1 MAVPST
7 DGRLPRA
14 ERLSAGRA
22 LRKQVPRSSCADWK
36 PGRRD
41 PVAILRQDGRGRLKE
56 LLPIRY
62 GRMYASPL
70 AFLRGAASVM
80 AADLAPTPVTGF
92 RVQACGDAHLL
103 NFGGF
108 DTPERRLVF
117 DITDFDETLAAPWE
131 WDVKRLA
138 ASVAVAG
145 RSLQHPDRDCAAAAR
160 STVAA
165 YREMMGRLARMTA
178 LDVWYARLDLEKVA
192 ESVRGPAGHPV
203 LARHG
208 HAGRDRPAA
217 KIFPKTA
224 EDQRGRLRIVDEPP
238 KIYHSHTA
246 EAEAA
251 AFLQGF
257 RESLYPERRVLFD
270 RFHLADVAMKVVGVG
285 SVGTRCAVAL
295 LLDDD
300 GEPLF
305 LQIKEARRSVLAP
318 FAGESPYANQGERVV
333 QGQRL
338 MQSASDVFLGWSR
351 DGKGRGYYC
360 RQLRDGKVSVSVEG
374 MSNLELATYAGFCG
388 RALARA
394 HARSGDA
401 ARIAGYLGGN
411 DRFDQAVGAFALA
424 YADQTERDHAALVK
438 AVKAGRL
445 RADLDEAR

>member
-1 MAVPST
+1 MAPTVEGP
-7 DGRLPRA
+7 LPRA
-14 ERLSAGRA
+14 ERLIAGRA
-22 LRKQVPRSSCADWK
+22 LRQQVPRSSHAEWK

-41 PVAILRQDGRGRLKE
+41 PVAILRQDGRGRLKG

-80 AADLAPTPVTGF
+80 AADLAPTPATGL

-117 DITDFDETLAAPWE
+117 DITDFDETLTAPWE

-145 RSLQHPDRDCAAAAR
+145 RYLKLPDGGCAAAAG
-160 STVAA
+160 SAVAA
-165 YREMMGRLARMTA
+165 YRQMMGRLARTTA
-178 LDVWYARLDLEKVA
+178 LDIWYARLDLEKVA
-192 ESVRGPAGHPV
+192 DAVRDPAGHPV
-203 LARHG
+203 LAG
-208 HAGRDRPAA
+208 AGRAGGDHPAA
-217 KIFPKTA
+217 RIFPRTA
-224 EDQRGRLRIVDEPP
+224 EDGKGRPRIVDEPP
-238 KIYHSHTA
+238 RIYHSHTGVEA
-246 EAEAA
+246 EAEA
-251 AFLQGF
+251 FLQRF
-257 RESLYPERRVLFD
+257 RDSLAPERQVLFD
-270 RFHLADVAMKVVGVG
+270 RFHRVDVAMKVVGVG

-295 LLDDD
+295 LLDED
-300 GEPLF
+300 GDPLF

-351 DGKGRGYYC
+351 DRKGRDYYC

-374 MSNLELATYAGFCG
+374 MSTYAGFCG

-401 ARIAGYLGGN
+401 ARVAGYLGDN
-411 DRFDQAVGAFALA
+411 DRFDLALGAFALA
-424 YADQTERDHAALVK
+424 YADQTERDHAALVR
-438 AVKAGRL
+438 AVSAGRL